1 LAHYVGVNPDQII
14 IGNGSDDLIELILK
28 VFVQPGQE
36 VLLPRP
42 TFFVYDLASQLVGAK
57 VVDVARTA
65 NFDLDLED
73 LTTKISDRSKLI
85 FIANPNNPTA
95 NLVSLDRIKACLDQF
110 PQGIVVV
117 DECYFEFSGVTVVP
131 WLQDYPNLIV
141 VRSLSKSFGLAGL
154 RIGYAIANPVVIDY
168 LYRAGQIF
176 VVNKLAL
183 AAGQAVLRHRPLL
196 QPQIETILAQREILR
211 QALTDM
217 GCQVYESATNYL
229 FINTEPLNITAT
241 ALTAQL
247 QEQGVL
253 IANFGLKQGLKDY
266 FIRVAI
272 GTPEENQQFLKVF
285 QQALGGISMETR

>member
-1 LAHYVGVNPDQII
+1 MIHHLVNAHIKNLPVKTPVPKPQGVIRLDKGEFPYGPLPEIKEAIAVATQDINRYPAMVGGELREDLADYVGVNPDQII

-42 TFFVYDLASQLVGAK
+42 TFFVYDLATQLVGGK
-57 VVDVARTA
+57 VVDVGRTA
-65 NFDLDLED
+65 DFDLDLED
-73 LTTKISDRSKLI
+73 LMSKISDRSKLI

-95 NLVSLDRIKACLDQF
+95 NLVSLDRLKSCLDQF
-110 PQGIVVV
+110 PQGLVVV

-141 VRSLSKSFGLAGL
+141 LRSLSKSFGLAGL
-154 RIGYAIANPVVIDY
+154 RVGYAIANPITIDY

-183 AAGQAVLRHRPLL
+183 AAGQAVIRHRPLL
-196 QPQIETILAQREILR
+196 QPQIETIFAQRTLLS

-217 GCQVYESATNYL
+217 GCKVY
-229 FINTEPLNITAT
+229 
-241 ALTAQL
+241 
-247 QEQGVL
+247 
-253 IANFGLKQGLKDY
+253 D
-266 FIRVAI
+266 
-272 GTPEENQQFLKVF
+272 
-285 QQALGGISMETR
+285 